1 MSRAKQTYPTPP
13 DGWWT
18 ERQRYEVVDLG
29 YRTPCWRWLLSV
41 NGGGYGQVAIRS
53 GGRTLNCRAHRLYYE
68 RAHGPVDRAI
78 AQAAYEAR
86 KRVGPTRA
94 AGGGVLDAADDLLAA
109 ARRFEAVDAMH
120 PADLLA
126 RGDATEQEIRAAVGG
141 QR

>member
-1 MSRAKQTYPTPP
+1 MDET
-13 DGWWT
+13 
-18 ERQRYEVVDLG
+18 
-29 YRTPCWRWLLSV
+29 
-41 NGGGYGQVAIRS
+41 I
-53 GGRTLNCRAHRLYYE
+53 
-68 RAHGPVDRAI
+68 
-78 AQAAYEAR
+78 
-86 KRVGPTRA
+86 PTRA